1 MMTQVKSTAMGLG
14 LSALLAL
21 AAPASAGPANGPA
34 AAPAVAVAA
43 RPPALRVQ
51 ADACAG
57 LWEER
62 NEIYRGAGYCFKTRR
77 AIATF
82 GNAGCQ
88 YDNEAD
94 VPLSHRQR
102 LRINDIR
109 AAERRL
115 GCAP

>member
-34 AAPAVAVAA
+34 AAA